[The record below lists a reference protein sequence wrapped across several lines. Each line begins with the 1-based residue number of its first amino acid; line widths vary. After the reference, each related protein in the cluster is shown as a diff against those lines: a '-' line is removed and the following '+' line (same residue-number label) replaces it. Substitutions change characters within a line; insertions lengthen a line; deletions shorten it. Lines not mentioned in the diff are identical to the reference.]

1 VSDRTRALETDPSAC
16 YRHPGRQ
23 SWVLCQRCG
32 RTVCPECQILAPVGV
47 HCPDCVAET
56 SGGVSWRPANPVTP
70 LEKPKR
76 RRRRPAAA
84 ARVQSLLS
92 PRGVGFSASS
102 VILGAAVVL
111 WLIGSFSDLP
121 ARWLAALSSASGY
134 SPVPF
139 PELQVWRYLTAP
151 LISTSGQLSLQSAVF
166 FALSAVFFWF
176 TAPQLER
183 MLGLRT
189 FLIVVGVASV
199 VGNAAMVISVG
210 AGLGL
215 STIVFGCFAALLVV
229 VWQEPQI
236 RTQILIMIGI
246 NLLLTL
252 VMSSSNLP
260 ALVGGMVGGAGALYL
275 LRSGPDRGWKARTP
289 MLIIG
294 AVCVGMVAIAALRAF
309 A

>member
-1 VSDRTRALETDPSAC
+1 VSDGTRALETDPSVC

-56 SGGVSWRPANPVTP
+56 SGGVSWRPANNVSP

-84 ARVQSLLS
+84 ERVQSLLA
-92 PRGVGFSASS
+92 PRGVGLSASS
-102 VILGAAVVL
+102 VILGSAIVL

-121 ARWLAALSSASGY
+121 ARWLAAVSSASAY
-134 SPVPF
+134 SPLPL

-151 LISTSGQLSLQSAVF
+151 LVYSAGQFSLQSAVF

-183 MLGLRT
+183 MLGTRT
-189 FLIVVGVASV
+189 FLIVVAVASV

-229 VWQEPQI
+229 VWHEPQM
-236 RTQILIMIGI
+236 RTQILIMIGV
-246 NLLLTL
+246 NLLLSL
-252 VMSSSNLP
+252 VLGGGGI
-260 ALVGGMVGGAGALYL
+260 AGLVGGMVGGAGALYL
-275 LRSGPDRGWKARTP
+275 LRSAPDRGWKERTP
-289 MLIIG
+289 LLIIA
-294 AVCVGMVAIAALRAF
+294 AVCVGMVAVATLRAF